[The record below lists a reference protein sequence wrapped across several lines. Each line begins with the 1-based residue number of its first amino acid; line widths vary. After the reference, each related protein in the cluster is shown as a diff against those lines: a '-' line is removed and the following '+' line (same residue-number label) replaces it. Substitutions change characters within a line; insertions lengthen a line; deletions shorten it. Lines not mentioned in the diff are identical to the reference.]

1 MTATLPLP
9 EPRPRGAYIK
19 MQCQMPLLEDTDS
32 VTWGEAQGPTLSRR
46 AAANSTLRKTF
57 SQHS

>member
-32 VTWGEAQGPTLSRR
+32 VTWGEAQGPMLSDVLQLTL
-46 AAANSTLRKTF
+46 L
-57 SQHS
+57 